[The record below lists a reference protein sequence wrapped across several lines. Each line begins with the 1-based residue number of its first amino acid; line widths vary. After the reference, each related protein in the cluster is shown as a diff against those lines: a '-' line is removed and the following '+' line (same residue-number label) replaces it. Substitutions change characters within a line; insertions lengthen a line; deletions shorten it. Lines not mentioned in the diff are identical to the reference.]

1 MKRHIA
7 FLLSALLLP
16 ICITARA
23 VVPQVTLK
31 CQPRT
36 YRVPD
41 TGGRCSVA
49 ILYDNAS
56 GTISAVPDIVRT
68 VSMSYDRALIEKIDF
83 PTSANAVIT
92 FKQRPDGA
100 RTEGE
105 VLFDFIVRVPAGG
118 LPDISNPQ
126 PAVPSDPP
134 QYVEVSCQCT
144 FMYVYPALTG
154 VIGGVI
160 AASDKEYLP
169 GQSVERIRSQMP
181 AMSLPA
187 RKITYSWQRR
197 TGAQGWQTI
206 AGATAA
212 EYMPQPL
219 GGASEFYRRA
229 AYDGYAT
236 AYSNQVE
243 IRAWTS
249 AGVIGLEDTD
259 AATEIRLIDIQSP
272 TVPAA
277 QCRWERSEDNDTW
290 TLLGRGYAAMTVD
303 RPTKTT
309 YYRRVAAS
317 LDGKNEY
324 ASNTAVYN
332 LFTPV
337 YTLVRTATDAA
348 GTSHVDDRA
357 YYDGLGRPLQN
368 IAVGAA
374 PDGKDI
380 VSFSVYDSYGR
391 QADAYL
397 PFACDASGKYLRN
410 VAYKQDAYYKRRYGA
425 QSTCYP
431 FTHTVFDAAPTNRPL
446 TTVRPG
452 AEYRTG
458 DGHAV
463 ECSYGVN
470 APSELW
476 RIEMAA
482 ALNAAGG
489 ITVKGYHPA
498 ATLAKSRVEDEDGA
512 VTETF
517 TDAEGRTV
525 LSRRVIGEGD
535 YADTYY
541 VYDMLGRLRW
551 AISPEGSARLAQGK
565 TYAVTSELAKKY
577 CFRYKYD
584 KNGNVCET
592 YIPGRDEPDRATY
605 DDAGRLT
612 ASSTG
617 AMCSDALSETYRY
630 DALGRLTAVR
640 TKGQSTDTPGMLYSY
655 DSYLSGAEWSGHGFL
670 AVEGVVGQSDLL
682 AVPRGMKTHE
692 RIYELADKGA
702 AAPRSSRRTFYY
714 DARGRIVQAVE
725 TSPMGRTVRTS
736 CKYDYTGNILLRH
749 EQYTIDGTT
758 TVVAYAYTYD
768 SRGRVTRQK
777 TSVDGTQIADLTYTY
792 DDLGQINSVKAAND
806 IQTAYT
812 YDIQGRLTRKS
823 TTECGKLTI
832 ITPGGGGIPLRPGRD
847 SLASLGTPERLG
859 DLPLLP
865 MPAGAPIFE
874 QRLAYSSPEYAAPRY
889 AGNISETSWS
899 RADTACMT
907 YVYAY
912 DRLGRL
918 VDGHC
923 TAGTAQSTK
932 HYGERNITYD
942 RNSNI
947 LSLDRYNGAI
957 AATSYR
963 YTYDGNRIL
972 TVGTCQTSS
981 VGQTPMTE
989 FAYRYDLMGNVAFN
1003 GAEAL
1008 QVTYNYRN
1016 LPKRATKADMRA
1028 STGNASTYAVGVA
1041 AHVVQNLYLADG
1053 TKVRATND
1061 RGRGYEYLGS
1071 LRLNV
1076 NGEKADIESIPFAGG
1091 RIVKTTSG
1099 YEPHYYVTDHLG
1111 STRAIVRPAAAGVEI
1126 MAEYDYMP
1134 YGTQHT
1140 VAEAPT
1146 ADADYKYTGKE
1157 QQGAFGMYSL
1167 YDSQARFQNVTS
1179 GCFLSQDPLSTKF
1192 PETTPYI
1199 YCGGDP
1205 INRTDPDGRMIDD
1218 YFNYNGEYLGTDNSS
1233 TDHVRIIRQDTWN
1246 MLASIEGINAIS
1258 LQSSSELFSDAQM
1271 SDESVLNVYDYYNM
1285 TGERIVPTH
1294 DNSAVM
1300 TTNIKYATNGLNP
1313 EIIIRIQEIFIS
1325 VNINYRKS
1333 GRHNNS
1339 NNIINIFEHEYDH
1352 AFKAR
1357 QSPQEYHDTPSPQR
1371 ELSAIIRQI
1380 STDTFTKTTK
1390 EHKLIV
1396 LRYAIDAIKNLFRN
1410 N

>member
-431 FTHTVFDAAPTNRPL
+431 FTHTVFDTAPTNRPL

-452 AEYRTG
+452 AEYRAG

-617 AMCSDALSETYRY
+617 AMRSDALSETYRY

-640 TKGQSTDTPGMLYSY
+640 TKGQSTDTPGMLYTY

-670 AVEGVVGQSDLL
+670 AVEGVVGRSDLL

-874 QRLAYSSPEYAAPRY
+874 QRLEYSSPEYAAPRY

-1028 STGNASTYAVGVA
+1028 STGNASTYAVGIA
-1041 AHVVQNLYLADG
+1041 AHVVQNIYLADG
-1053 TKVRATND
+1053 TKVRATDD

-1076 NGEKADIESIPFAGG
+1076 NGNEADIESIPFAGG
-1091 RIVKTTSG
+1091 RIVKTTGG
-1099 YEPHYYVTDHLG
+1099 YEPQYYITDHLG
-1111 STRAIVRPAAAGVEI
+1111 STRAILRPAAAGVEI

-1179 GCFLSQDPLSTKF
+1179 GCFLSQDPLSGSF
-1192 PETTPYI
+1192 PGISPYI

-1205 INRTDPDGRMIDD
+1205 INRTDPDGKKWVDKNGNLIWKDGKWTKYASTQIQELGNTLRSSETGLLQFNKLVNNPAAIIVTINDTDTPKRYGVMESHFILPKESNSTIYKLYQISPLTEIIVYARNANKRVKRMNDTLTTIESMAVNLGHEIEHTTDENVTLIVQRYRD
-1218 YFNYNGEYLGTDNSS
+1218 NVKVLDEKIEEMPNKIALQIAREYEIQKPIKL
-1233 TDHVRIIRQDTWN
+1233 
-1246 MLASIEGINAIS
+1246 IEHNLFKIS
-1258 LQSSSELFSDAQM
+1258 L
-1271 SDESVLNVYDYYNM
+1271 
-1285 TGERIVPTH
+1285 R
-1294 DNSAVM
+1294 
-1300 TTNIKYATNGLNP
+1300 
-1313 EIIIRIQEIFIS
+1313 
-1325 VNINYRKS
+1325 
-1333 GRHNNS
+1333 
-1339 NNIINIFEHEYDH
+1339 
-1352 AFKAR
+1352 
-1357 QSPQEYHDTPSPQR
+1357 
-1371 ELSAIIRQI
+1371 
-1380 STDTFTKTTK
+1380 
-1390 EHKLIV
+1390 
-1396 LRYAIDAIKNLFRN
+1396 
-1410 N
+1410 